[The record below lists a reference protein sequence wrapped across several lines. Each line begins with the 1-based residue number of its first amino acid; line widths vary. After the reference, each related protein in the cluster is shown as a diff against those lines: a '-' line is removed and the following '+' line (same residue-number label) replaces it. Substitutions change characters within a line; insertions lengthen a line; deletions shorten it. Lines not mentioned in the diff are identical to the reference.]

1 MRLAMATTLV
11 FLLGCG
17 GKKAPA
23 GGAFADVEAKVAE
36 VNAKVPASLAAPLTF
51 KAARLDKERLGA
63 LLPDGWVE
71 SPNLPGQFQP
81 AGHSVRDGY
90 LTRYAVG
97 SNCDGACEAKDW
109 ATVVRSNEFDIPRGD
124 VIKDEPLGTDGR
136 ILIKDQDGTLVVRL
150 ARWKQGAS
158 RYFFC
163 KVTLEAD
170 ARPAADAFEAACRA
184 LTPLRW

>member
-1 MRLAMATTLV
+1 MRLAMATALV
-11 FLLGCG
+11 VLLGCG

-23 GGAFADVEAKVAE
+23 GGDFKEVEAKVGE
-36 VNAKVPASLAAPLTF
+36 VNAKVPASLPAPLTF
-51 KAARLDKERLGA
+51 KAARLDKDRLGA

-71 SPNLPGQFQP
+71 SQTLPGLFQP
-81 AGHSVRDGY
+81 AGQAVRDGY

-109 ATVVRSNEFDIPRGD
+109 ASVVKSNEFEIPRGD
-124 VIKDEPLGTDGR
+124 VIKDEALGADGR
-136 ILIKDQDGTLVVRL
+136 LLIKDQDGTLVLRL
-150 ARWKQGAS
+150 ARWKAGAS
-158 RYFFC
+158 RYFYC